1 MFSKNYSVTGEDVND
16 YMVMESKAYISYT
29 LRLLYHFLFDKG
41 FSKEKLNI
49 LNLGLQEKNQAL
61 VCYKDLMFTERFSV
75 ELKQCYIDNK
85 ISIKSYFLNSK
96 REHCAEVTIEVEW
109 FDNACKE
116 VIMPPK
122 QILQHFNLNVG
133 V

>member
-1 MFSKNYSVTGEDVND
+1 MTSKNYSVTGEDVND
-16 YMVMESKAYISYT
+16 FMVMETKAYISYT
-29 LRLLYHFLFDKG
+29 LRLLYHFLFDNG

-61 VCYKDLMFTERFSV
+61 ICYKDLMFTERFSV
-75 ELKQCYIDNK
+75 ELKQCYVENK

-96 REHCAEVTIEVEW
+96 KECCAEVTIEVEW
-109 FDNACKE
+109 FDNTRKE

-122 QILQHFNLNVG
+122 NILQHFNARV
-133 V
+133 